1 MPKTDL
7 DVFPGFDAAAP
18 LNTQSRMA
26 LGAIRVSLGASP

>member
-26 LGAIRVSLGASP
+26 LGGVRVSVDASP